1 MATHNT
7 TDRDAYT
14 VNIAL
19 SVTFA
24 DIADVWDTALT
35 ACGYWAD
42 EMAGANGD
50 PGAYYIREREPAGE
64 PFDYVFTGR
73 DIAYAIGKIIAGTVP
88 VDPGTRADL
97 LNGDYDADTAD
108 AIIQVATFGELVY
121 G

>member
-7 TDRDAYT
+7 TDRDAWK
-14 VNIAL
+14 VNIQL

-50 PGAYYIREREPAGE
+50 PGAYYIREREPSGE
-64 PFDYVFTGR
+64 PLDYVFTGR
-73 DIAYAIGKIIAGTVP
+73 DIAYAIGRIIAGAVA

-97 LNGDYDADTAD
+97 INGDYDGDTAD
-108 AIIQVATFGELVY
+108 AIIQVATFGEVVY